1 MISTVARVHYEIPD
15 DLHRQAKAAAA
26 MQGVTL
32 RQFVIEALR
41 EAVRQI
47 DRAELADA
55 DEQERP

>member
-47 DRAELADA
+47 DRAELADV

>member
-41 EAVRQI
+41 QAVERI
-47 DRAELADA
+47 EPAEDNDPGPA
-55 DEQERP
+55 RG